1 MSDDDAPDSDT
12 DTRYD
17 SQMDCQA
24 FAAKVYFDAKQGITA
39 RRGRLDA
46 IDEPDMASWKHREL
60 ARLADFEATLEKINA
75 NAFEEV
81 CARTQTPT
89 IDDIVSA
96 SD

>member
-1 MSDDDAPDSDT
+1 MSDDDAPDTDT
-12 DTRYD
+12 DID
-17 SQMDCQA
+17 VNMDCQA
-24 FAAKVYFDAKQGITA
+24 FAAKVYFDAKQGITD
-39 RRGRLDA
+39 RRQRLEA
-46 IDEPDMASWKHREL
+46 IDEPDMTSWKTREL
-60 ARLADFEATLEKINA
+60 TRLADFEATLEKINA